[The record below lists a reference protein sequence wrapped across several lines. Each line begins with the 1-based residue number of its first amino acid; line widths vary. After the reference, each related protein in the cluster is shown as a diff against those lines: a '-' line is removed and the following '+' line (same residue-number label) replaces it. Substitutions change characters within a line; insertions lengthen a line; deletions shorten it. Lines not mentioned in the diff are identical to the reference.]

1 MTSPQPGTPAED
13 PSNEDASVLAGLRE
27 LASILVPGE
36 TLQAY
41 AVQRRLF
48 ALTHRRTILGATS
61 GRFIAL
67 ERGLFGGFTPV
78 DVRWQDVKD
87 ARIDV
92 GVFGARISLS
102 AFDRPDMAISG
113 HTSGLTFDGLRKE
126 QAQAVYRMCQAQEQA
141 WREKRRVRELEELR
155 ARSGGI
161 QMNNTSG
168 GLTTP
173 GAPNGTADATAR
185 LAQARDML
193 TQGLI
198 SDAEYEALK
207 ARIIGGL

>member
-1 MTSPQPGTPAED
+1 MTTPPPRDPAED
-13 PSNEDASVLAGLRE
+13 PSNEDAGVLAGLRA

-36 TLQAY
+36 SLQAY

-67 ERGLFGGFTPV
+67 RRGLFGGFTPV

-92 GVFGARISLS
+92 GTFGARISLS
-102 AFDRPDMAISG
+102 AFDRPDMAIAG
-113 HTSGLTFDGLRKE
+113 HASGLTFDGLRKD
-126 QAQAVYRMCQAQEQA
+126 QAQAIYRMCQAQEQA

-161 QMNNTSG
+161 QMNSAGAAVAGTG
-168 GLTTP
+168 ATT
-173 GAPNGTADATAR
+173 AADATAR